1 MDCICFGSQ
10 FAISSATMAANTSNL
25 SSFASGRMRAHA
37 LRLGPGVDLVPGL
50 LEGAEKAMAQA
61 KSKSAFVLTA
71 VGSLTEVTLRM
82 AHAGTT
88 GGQQNS
94 NEIKILTGP
103 FEILSLVGTFAA
115 DKSKHLHMTVSDSTG
130 AAFGGHVVDGK
141 IFTTLELVLGTID
154 EVSFDRMHD
163 ERTGYRELVVRP
175 GNN

>member
-1 MDCICFGSQ
+1 MGTCFGSHL
-10 FAISSATMAANTSNL
+10 ATSSTMAANNSNVA
-25 SSFASGRMRAHA
+25 SFASGRMRAHA
-37 LRLGPGVDLVPGL
+37 LRLRPGVDLVPGL
-50 LEGAEKAMAQA
+50 LEGAEKAMTEA

-82 AHAGTT
+82 AHAGTS
-88 GGQQNS
+88 GQQNL
-94 NEIKILTGP
+94 NEIKTLTGP

-141 IFTTLELVLGTID
+141 IFTTLELVLGTVD
-154 EVSFDRMHD
+154 DVSFDRMHD
-163 ERTGYRELVVRP
+163 ERTGYRELVVSP